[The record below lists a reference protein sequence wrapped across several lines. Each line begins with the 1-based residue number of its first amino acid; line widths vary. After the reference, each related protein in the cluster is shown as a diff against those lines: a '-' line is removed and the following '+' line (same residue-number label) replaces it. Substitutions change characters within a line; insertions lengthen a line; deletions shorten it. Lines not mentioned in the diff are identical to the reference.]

1 MVDKKTG
8 LKPKA
13 SSAKTKV
20 KAGKSTVKNTETNT
34 LAEDKELEIRG
45 KKLAAGNKKQVAS
58 KKEVVETSV
67 IKDVASSKDIAE
79 EEPVTSSE
87 LPVTTEQEA
96 IELKKAGKHSAKALR
111 EAEELAAKEERK
123 KSEAVEDKPKITK
136 KPTRPKHERAS
147 KKYREVY
154 KLIDKTRTYPLAEAL
169 DLAIK
174 TSTTKFDSSVEM
186 HINLTVDPTQADHNI
201 RGTVALPA
209 GTGKK
214 IRVAVFAEA
223 DDGAKA
229 KTAGA
234 DIVGSDELLATLDKG
249 QIDFD
254 VLITLPS
261 LMPKLGK
268 YARLLGPKGLM
279 PNPKSGSITTDV
291 AKAVKDAKAGQV
303 EYRVDS
309 AGIVHLAFGKVSFGP
324 EKLSENAMVILDAI
338 KAARPSGIK
347 GLYVKSIY
355 VSSTMGPSIQTEM
368 PA

>member
-8 LKPKA
+8 VKPKA
-13 SSAKTKV
+13 SSSKTKAKT
-20 KAGKSTVKNTETNT
+20 GKTTVKNTETNT
-34 LAEDKELEIRG
+34 VAEAKSIAVGPKPKKTVKKVEKTPEIIEEITVNEPLE
-45 KKLAAGNKKQVAS
+45 QS
-58 KKEVVETSV
+58 
-67 IKDVASSKDIAE
+67 E
-79 EEPVTSSE
+79 EEK
-87 LPVTTEQEA
+87 QEA

-123 KSEAVEDKPKITK
+123 KSGAVEDKPKITK

-154 KLIDKTRTYPLAEAL
+154 KLIDKTKTYPLVEAL

-174 TSTTKFDSSVEM
+174 TSTTKFDSSVEL
-186 HINLTVDPTQADHNI
+186 HINLAVDPKQADHNI

-223 DDGAKA
+223 DDAAKA

-234 DIVGSDELLATLDKG
+234 DIVGSDDLLATLDKDL
-249 QIDFD
+249 IDFD

-261 LMPKLGK
+261 LMPRLGK

-279 PNPKSGSITTDV
+279 PNPKSGTITTDV
-291 AKAVKDAKAGQV
+291 AKAVADAKAGQV

-324 EKLSENAMVILDAI
+324 EKLSQNAMVILDAI